1 MSDESLHGLYYED
14 LSIGQSASFAKTV
27 TEADIVAFAGI
38 SGDFNP
44 VHINEEFAQG
54 TLFKGRIAHGMLSA
68 AFISTVFGTRLPGPG
83 CIYVSQS
90 LKFKAPVRIGDTVT
104 AQVELTALVPE
115 RKFATF
121 KTTATV
127 AGKVV
132 LEGEATL
139 MVERRG

>member
-1 MSDESLHGLYYED
+1 MNPCTACITKICPSGKQPVSP
-14 LSIGQSASFAKTV
+14 KTV
-27 TEADIVAFAGI
+27 TEADVVAFAGI

-54 TLFKGRIAHGMLSA
+54 TPFKGRIAHGMLSA

-83 CIYVSQS
+83 SIYVAQS

-104 AQVELTALVPE
+104 AHVELIALVPE

-127 AGKVV
+127 DGKVV

-139 MVERRG
+139 RVERRE